1 MRDPLPL
8 ATHDLLAKAACL
20 LFINGQSSE
29 NTGSCISRLGAAL
42 GVKADLLLRWGEVVL
57 FVEGHAAPM
66 ICKARPTGV
75 DMGRVNAVLDV
86 VAEVEAGRM
95 DNLKADA
102 ALDAISRMPAVN
114 VFRFAI
120 LAGAGAGALGVIFGA
135 HEPITLGI
143 IFASAFFGAFLRRGV
158 SHVSVNPLLQP
169 FVAALL
175 AGMVGAF
182 AIQAGWGVDPRLVLV
197 CPCMVLVPG
206 PHVLNGTIDLA
217 RARLTIGMARLTFA
231 GLLVLMICA
240 GLLLGLT
247 VADIDLPT
255 TSSPVN
261 VPWLHDVVAAG
272 IAVAAYGTFFN
283 MSWRMLPVPIIVGM
297 TAHGAHWL
305 LLDWGTSIASA
316 SLAACF
322 IVGVLISPLAD
333 RLRHPF
339 AAFAFSSV
347 VSMVPGVFLFDAA
360 AALVELT
367 AQGNS
372 ASPTLLVE
380 GAVSSINALLIILA
394 MTVGLIVPKM
404 VYASH
409 QESRM
414 KKAGKLSPEH

>member
-1 MRDPLPL
+1 MRDQLPI

-29 NTGSCISRLGAAL
+29 NTGGCITRLGAAL

-57 FVEGHAAPM
+57 FVEGHPAPI
-66 ICKARPTGV
+66 ICKAKPTGV

-86 VAEVEAGRM
+86 IAEVEAGRM
-95 DNLKADA
+95 DIVKADA
-102 ALDAISRMPAVN
+102 ALEAISRMPPVN
-114 VFRFAI
+114 VVRFAT
-120 LAGAGAGALGVIFGA
+120 LAGAGASALGVIFGA
-135 HEPITLGI
+135 HDPATIGI
-143 IFASAFFGAFLRRGV
+143 IFASAFFGALLRRAV
-158 SHVSVNPLLQP
+158 THVSGNPLLQP

-175 AGMVGAF
+175 AGVVGAL
-182 AIQAGWGVDPRLVLV
+182 AIQSGLGVDPRLVLV

-217 RARLTIGMARLTFA
+217 RARLTIGSARLTFA

-255 TSSPVN
+255 TSSPVT
-261 VPWLHDVVAAG
+261 VPWLYDVIAAG

-360 AALVELT
+360 ATLVELT

-380 GAVSSINALLIILA
+380 GAVSGINALLIVLA

-404 VYASH
+404 VYASR
-409 QESRM
+409 QESRA
-414 KKAGKLSPEH
+414 KQAGQHA